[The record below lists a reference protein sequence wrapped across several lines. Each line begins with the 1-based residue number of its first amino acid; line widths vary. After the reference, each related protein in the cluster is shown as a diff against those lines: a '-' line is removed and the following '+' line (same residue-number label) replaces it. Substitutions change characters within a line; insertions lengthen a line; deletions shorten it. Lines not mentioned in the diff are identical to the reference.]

1 MSDLEK
7 LTKMDELKD
16 LLEKVESGS
25 KRRIDAEEMIARA
38 IDAGVNLFDTAD
50 VYSAGASEEMLGR
63 ALGKRR
69 GDVLVATKVGFP
81 SGSGVN
87 ERGLSYRR
95 VVSAAEASLRR
106 LGSDWIDL
114 YQIHKR
120 DAYAPMEETAR
131 AFEDLRTRG
140 LVRYAGFSNLCAWE
154 AALAIGMQRQHGWA
168 GFVSAQMYYS
178 LVGRDIEHD
187 VVPLLEAEELANSMP
202 LLPC

>member
-1 MSDLEK
+1 MRYRSFGKTGLRVSELSFGAMTFGRGLGSISK
-7 LTKMDELKD
+7 VDEPL
-16 LLEKVESGS
+16 
-25 KRRIDAEEMIARA
+25 AEEMIARA

-87 ERGLSYRR
+87 ERGLAYRR

-114 YQIHKR
+114 YHVHWPVR
-120 DAYAPMEETAR
+120 PSADGPGYPRSSTDR
-131 AFEDLRTRG
+131 SRG
-140 LVRYAGFSNLCAWE
+140 IRPISPRMRE
-154 AALAIGMQRQHGWA
+154 R
-168 GFVSAQMYYS
+168 
-178 LVGRDIEHD
+178 R
-187 VVPLLEAEELANSMP
+187 
-202 LLPC
+202 